1 MRILCIGDVC
11 APSGTETLLKAL
23 PTLKKTLKADA
34 VIVNGEN
41 SAEGNG
47 ISLWSSGVIF
57 SAGAD
62 VITGGNHTLRHRE
75 IHEILDQNPF
85 LLRPHNI
92 DAPYGSG
99 YCLLDLGRVQIAVI
113 NLSGQIYLEKEKAT
127 NPFLAADELIEK
139 AKSDG
144 ARLILVD
151 FHAEAT
157 SEKRALG
164 FYLDGKVTAVFGTHT
179 HVQTN
184 DAQVL
189 PNGTGYITDLGM
201 TGVEQSVLGVKKEI
215 IINRL
220 KSNDMSKFEFAEGDC
235 ILNGCLF
242 DVDINTG
249 LCLSAEPV
257 FKRV

>member
-11 APSGTETLLKAL
+11 APCGTEALLKAL

-47 ISLWSSGVIF
+47 ISLWSSSVIF

-75 IHEILDQNPF
+75 IHEKLDENPF

-92 DAPYGSG
+92 DTPYGSG
-99 YCLLDLGRVQIAVI
+99 YCILDLGRVQIAVI

-144 ARLILVD
+144 AKLIFVD

-220 KSNDMSKFEFAEGDC
+220 KSNDMSKFEFAEGEC

-249 LCLSAEPV
+249 LCLSAEPI
-257 FKRV
+257 FKKV